1 MYCSNSKFKKDI
13 SSAPWHLNMFL
24 NGNLK
29 DKMIFI
35 PIIIMM
41 IGFVVWAKILTLLLI
56 YFFAYLLFGPVLLCF
71 WVLSR

>member
-1 MYCSNSKFKKDI
+1 
-13 SSAPWHLNMFL
+13 MFL